1 MFTFVAW
8 LASKAPSH
16 ARSEVTSPLGS
27 RHCWQQS
34 ASTSKH
40 FAAFSGIFCEP
51 GKHTPYA
58 NVHCVRELEHAHLL
72 QVHFPK
78 AKHCAASSLERRCQS
93 PRLVALGGS
102 GMYADRDKPHPQL
115 TCCRCLNAPSRS
127 GFIPRDSACP
137 RLHSPMLRRTLS
149 SNASATA
156 TLLRWHT
163 MARRTAISAES
174 GVAATHSHATSSVK
188 PFGAQQAAASTVPT
202 HVARGSQ
209 PCACVG
215 FPLLSPPP
223 P

>member
-93 PRLVALGGS
+93 PRLVALS
-102 GMYADRDKPHPQL
+102 G
-115 TCCRCLNAPSRS
+115 
-127 GFIPRDSACP
+127 
-137 RLHSPMLRRTLS
+137 
-149 SNASATA
+149 
-156 TLLRWHT
+156 
-163 MARRTAISAES
+163 
-174 GVAATHSHATSSVK
+174 
-188 PFGAQQAAASTVPT
+188 
-202 HVARGSQ
+202 
-209 PCACVG
+209 
-215 FPLLSPPP
+215 
-223 P
+223 